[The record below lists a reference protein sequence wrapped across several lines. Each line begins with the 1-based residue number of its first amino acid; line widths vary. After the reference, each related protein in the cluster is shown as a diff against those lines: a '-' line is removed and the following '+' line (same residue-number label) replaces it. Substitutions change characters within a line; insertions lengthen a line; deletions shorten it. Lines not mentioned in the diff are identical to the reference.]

1 MTHSHKFFF
10 GASVVVILIGSLFF
24 GVQLGVNSALDLG
37 IMNFAILFSAMILL
51 LMMGGLVLEIKY
63 ELNAE
68 LLELRK
74 IDRQTQK
81 KRPKRKRKK

>member
-1 MTHSHKFFF
+1 MTKSHKIFF
-10 GASVVVILIGSLFF
+10 GISVVAILIGSLFF
-24 GVQLGVNSALDLG
+24 GMQLGVRSALDLE

-68 LLELRK
+68 LRELRK
-74 IDRQTQK
+74 IDLQT
-81 KRPKRKRKK
+81 RKRKIKRKK